1 MSFILCRFPHPR
13 QLEMRFLIDADMPR
27 SMADV
32 IRRHGHQ
39 ALDVRDVGPSLA
51 LDVDIA
57 AYARAERLCI
67 VTGDF
72 GFADIRVYP
81 PGHYA
86 GIIVLGLP
94 RNASSRYINS
104 LVEGLLSQVDLLA
117 QLPGKLAIVEAGRV
131 RLRG

>member
-1 MSFILCRFPHPR
+1 
-13 QLEMRFLIDADMPR
+13 MRFLIDADMPR
-27 SMADV
+27 SMADS

-57 AYARAERLCI
+57 AYARAEQLCI

-72 GFADIRVYP
+72 GFADIRSYP
-81 PGHYA
+81 PGEYA
-86 GIIVLGLP
+86 GIVVLSLP
-94 RNASSRYINS
+94 RNASGKYINS
-104 LVEGLLSQVDLLA
+104 LFAGFLDQVDLLA
-117 QLPGKLAIVEAGRV
+117 QLPGRLAIVETGRV

>member
-1 MSFILCRFPHPR
+1 
-13 QLEMRFLIDADMPR
+13 MRFLIDADMPR

-51 LDVDIA
+51 LDIDIA
-57 AYARAERLCI
+57 AYARSQRLCI

-72 GFADIRVYP
+72 GFADIRIYP
-81 PGHYA
+81 PTLYA

-94 RNASSRYINS
+94 RNASAAYINS
-104 LVEGLLSQVDLLA
+104 LLDGVLGQAELVT
-117 QLPGKLAIVEAGRV
+117 QLPGKLAIVEAGRI

>member
-1 MSFILCRFPHPR
+1 
-13 QLEMRFLIDADMPR
+13 MRFLIDADMPR

-32 IRRHGHQ
+32 VRQHGHQ

-51 LDVDIA
+51 LDADIA
-57 AYARAERLCI
+57 AYARAEDFCI

-72 GFADIRVYP
+72 GFADIRTYP
-81 PGHYA
+81 PGDYA

-94 RNASSRYINS
+94 RNASGKYINS
-104 LVEGLLSQVDLLA
+104 LFAGLLDQMDLLA
-117 QLPGKLAIVEAGRV
+117 QLPGRLAIVEAGRV